1 MLEIKQLRYFIA
13 VAEELHFGRAAER
26 LHIAQ
31 PALSI
36 QIRALEEKLGGR
48 LFERTSRNVQLT
60 SAGIHFLHEACLAV
74 RQLEKAEF
82 VARSVLNGT
91 MGRLNI
97 GYSGSVAYSGLL
109 GQYIQPFRK
118 HMPDIDIHLTEV
130 DPLTQLESLQNEKLD
145 LGFCTTFGLEV
156 PKELCAEKLVS
167 WPPCIVV
174 PSTHRFATR
183 TEVLM
188 SDLVNENFVLYSN
201 SNRDDGKALRAL
213 HDFEPNVVQRTS
225 NLMSVL
231 AIVSSGLGVSVVP
244 EVMRTTLNHAGIVYI
259 PLKEIGDITIDI
271 SMVYKEKTT
280 NASLCS
286 LLNYIKMAR
295 PDMGDTFN

>member
-36 QIRALEEKLGGR
+36 QIRALEERLGGR

-60 SAGIHFLHEACLAV
+60 SAGVHFLHESYLAV
-74 RQLEKAEF
+74 RQLEKAEL
-82 VARSVLNGT
+82 VARSVLSGT

-118 HMPDIDIHLTEV
+118 HMPDIDIHLIEV
-130 DPLTQLESLQNEKLD
+130 DPLSQLESFKNDKLD
-145 LGFCTTFGLEV
+145 LGFCTTFGLDVSE
-156 PKELCAEKLVS
+156 ELCAEKLVS
-167 WPPCIVV
+167 YSPCIVV
-174 PSTHRFATR
+174 PTTHRLATR

-188 SDLVNENFVLYSN
+188 SELVHESFVVYSN

-213 HDFEPNVVQRTS
+213 HNFEPNIVHRTS

-231 AIVSSGLGVSVVP
+231 AIVSSGFGISVVP

-271 SMVYKEKTT
+271 SMLYKKKTT

-286 LLNYIKMAR
+286 LLNYIKNDAS
-295 PDMGDTFN
+295 

>member
-13 VAEELHFGRAAER
+13 VAEELHFGKAAER

-60 SAGIHFLHEACLAV
+60 SAGAHFLHESYLAV
-74 RQLEKAEF
+74 RQLEKAEL
-82 VARSVLNGT
+82 VARSVLGGT

-109 GQYIQPFRK
+109 GQYIQPFRN
-118 HMPDIDIHLTEV
+118 HMPDIDIHLIEV
-130 DPLTQLESLQNEKLD
+130 DPLSQLESLKNDKLD
-145 LGFCTTFGLEV
+145 LGFCTTFGLDVSE
-156 PKELCAEKLVS
+156 ELCSEKLVS

-174 PSTHRFATR
+174 PSTHRLATR

-188 SDLVNENFVLYSN
+188 SDLVHENFVVYSN

-213 HDFEPNVVQRTS
+213 HNFEPNIVHRTS

-231 AIVSSGLGVSVVP
+231 AIVSSGLGISVVP
-244 EVMRTTLNHAGIVYI
+244 EVMRSTLNHQGIAYI
-259 PLKEIGDITIDI
+259 PLREIGDVTIDI
-271 SMVYKEKTT
+271 SMLYKKKTT

-286 LLNYIKMAR
+286 LLNYIKMTR
-295 PDMGDTFN
+295 PNKDV

>member
-13 VAEELHFGRAAER
+13 VAEELHFGKAAER

-36 QIRALEEKLGGR
+36 QIKTLEEKLGGR
-48 LFERTSRNVQLT
+48 LFERTSRDVRLT
-60 SAGIHFLHEACLAV
+60 SAGTHFLHESYLAV
-74 RQLEKAEF
+74 RQLEKTEL

-130 DPLTQLESLQNEKLD
+130 NPLSQLESLKNEKLD

-156 PKELCAEKLVS
+156 SEELCAEKLVS

-174 PSTHRFATR
+174 PSTHRLATR

-188 SDLVNENFVLYSN
+188 SDLVHESFVVYSN
-201 SNRDDGKALRAL
+201 SDRDDGKALRAL
-213 HDFEPNVVQRTS
+213 HNFEPNIVQRTS

-231 AIVSSGLGVSVVP
+231 AIVSSGLGISVVP

-259 PLKEIGDITIDI
+259 PLKEIGDVTIDI
-271 SMVYKEKTT
+271 SILYKKKTT

-286 LLNYIKMAR
+286 LLNYIKNDAS
-295 PDMGDTFN
+295 